1 MRFKYSLLYI
11 GLIVAVNYGFSVVPP
26 MTLPGGDLWPPMSLL
41 VGFIFVARDYAQREI
56 GHWVILAMLAA
67 GGVSY
72 LLADPAVAVASVA
85 AFLVSE
91 FADWAVYSVTRRPFA
106 ERILWSSAVGTPID
120 SLVFLGLIGFAS
132 VAGVIAMTLSKM
144 IGALLVW
151 WLVRRREAVAP

>member
-11 GLIVAVNYGFSVVPP
+11 GLIVAVNYGFGVVPP
-26 MTLPGGDLWPPMSLL
+26 LTLPGGDLWPPMSLL
-41 VGFIFVARDYAQREI
+41 AGFIFVARDFAQREI

-67 GGVSY
+67 GGLSY
-72 LLADPAVAVASVA
+72 LLAEPAVAVASVA

-120 SLVFLGLIGFAS
+120 SLVFLGLIGYAS

>member
-41 VGFIFVARDYAQREI
+41 VGFIFVARDYAQREV
-56 GHWVILAMLAA
+56 GHWVILAMLVA
-67 GGVSY
+67 GGLSY
-72 LLADPAVAVASVA
+72 LLAEPAVAVASVA

-132 VAGVIAMTLSKM
+132 VGGVIAMTLSKM
-144 IGALLVW
+144 VGALLVW
-151 WLVRRREAVAP
+151 WLVRRREAVAG